1 MRIPRSFEELIEGFK
16 SLPGIGRKTAERLS
30 FYILSHREEG
40 QRLGESLKNALESI
54 KFCSICGNISDK
66 DPCDICSDPKR
77 DSSMICVVEK
87 PMDLY
92 AIEKTGGYKG
102 LYHVLGGLISPLD
115 GRGPEDIKIKEL
127 LKRINEDVKEV
138 IIALKPTTEGEATS
152 MYLSNLLEPL
162 DVKVSWIA
170 RGIPVGGDID
180 LTDSITL
187 LRSIQNRN
195 IVR

>member
-152 MYLSNLLEPL
+152 MYISNLLEPL

>member
-127 LKRINEDVKEV
+127 LKRVNENVKEV
-138 IIALKPTTEGEATS
+138 ILALKPTTEGEATS
-152 MYLSNLLEPL
+152 MYISNLLEPSG
-162 DVKVSWIA
+162 VKVTWIA

-195 IVR
+195 ILR

>member
-138 IIALKPTTEGEATS
+138 IIAL
-152 MYLSNLLEPL
+152 NLRRK
-162 DVKVSWIA
+162 VKQHQCIFQ
-170 RGIPVGGDID
+170 IF
-180 LTDSITL
+180 
-187 LRSIQNRN
+187 
-195 IVR
+195 